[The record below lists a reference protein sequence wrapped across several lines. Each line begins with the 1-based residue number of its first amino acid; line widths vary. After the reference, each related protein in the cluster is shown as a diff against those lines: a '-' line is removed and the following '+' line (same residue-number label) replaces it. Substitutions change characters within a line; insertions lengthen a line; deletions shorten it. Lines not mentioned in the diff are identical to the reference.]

1 MAWAYAAK
9 LSWGRGGLGLV
20 GNSLG
25 DSQLVLD
32 PGESW
37 PSSGE
42 ADVDLEGEVDP
53 KMESILKLD
62 IFLFSVDIVYLVIN
76 HDWNRHV

>member
-1 MAWAYAAK
+1 M
-9 LSWGRGGLGLV
+9 SCGRGGLGLV

-32 PGESW
+32 PGDNW
-37 PSSGE
+37 LNSGE

-53 KMESILKLD
+53 KMESIEKLD
-62 IFLFSVDIVYLVIN
+62 IFLFSVDIVVVT
-76 HDWNRHV
+76 W